1 MHCRFYHHTV
11 QIQPTPDYQYQQNF
25 IQKQKSWDNLSAKA
39 GVGGYGY
46 EYVSGPG
53 GVGLV
58 SSSVK
63 AAGYPQQQQPSTQ
76 PIEPHAL
83 CGYRVHPQQ
92 HHSATTTT
100 TTTRKPIYQ
109 HYGIGKGGTG
119 GSDTPYLSSMPC
131 QHVHAQKQTTTS
143 TTIITSST
151 STHNNAKPMES
162 NSNGGGLMMNSKCA
176 ASGCQG
182 QVVQSGS
189 SCQASVPK
197 K

>member
-1 MHCRFYHHTV
+1 M
-11 QIQPTPDYQYQQNF
+11 QIQPTPDYQYQQNY
-25 IQKQKSWDNLSAKA
+25 IQKPKSWDNLSAKA
-39 GVGGYGY
+39 GGGYGYGY

-53 GVGLV
+53 VGLV

-63 AAGYPQQQQPSTQ
+63 PTGYSQQQSVTQ

-92 HHSATTTT
+92 QQPHHTA
-100 TTTRKPIYQ
+100 RKPLYQ
-109 HYGIGKGGTG
+109 HYGMGKGMGAET
-119 GSDTPYLSSMPC
+119 SHISMPC

-143 TTIITSST
+143 TTIITST
-151 STHNNAKPMES
+151 STHNSAKPME
-162 NSNGGGLMMNSKCA
+162 NNGLMMNKCT

-182 QVVQSGS
+182 QVAQSAS
-189 SCQASVPK
+189 SCQANVPK